1 MNTIILQRFNNPIE
15 ANIVKGL
22 LEANGIFSFLQD
34 EHSIG
39 INPLYNIALGGI
51 KLIISAE
58 DEERAM
64 ALLKAGQDEI
74 SN

>member
-1 MNTIILQRFNNPIE
+1 MSTVILQRFNSPIE

-51 KLIISAE
+51 KLIVTAE
-58 DEERAM
+58 DEERART
-64 ALLKAGQDEI
+64 LLSQPID
-74 SN
+74 